1 MEGILVGAGAG
12 VGGASG
18 GRGAGRSLGGR
29 VCDGCD
35 QVHQLRYRGGKQVNK
50 HLDPMTEMWTAL
62 ELYQPYA
69 EKYGFGDA
77 WRRMTTERTV
87 EAAEHAHEASPNVYM
102 EGTDFAGLAAIEAIM
117 PIHFYNQNQIES
129 ARSKAQYVIDKINT
143 AIAIELENKELE
155 SVNETSNIAEKSKMN
170 KIETGVTLEVYPDPM
185 YFYEIHVNNA
195 YAHTLT
201 YVEKQSDK
209 VYKESERVYISF
221 GSLEEMEAVAN
232 AMLKAAKI
240 KREMGS

>member
-1 MEGILVGAGAG
+1 MTSRDE
-12 VGGASG
+12 
-18 GRGAGRSLGGR
+18 
-29 VCDGCD
+29 
-35 QVHQLRYRGGKQVNK
+35 Y
-50 HLDPMTEMWTAL
+50 MTELWTAL
-62 ELYQPYA
+62 ERYQPYA
-69 EKYGFGDA
+69 DKHGFGA
-77 WRRMTTERTV
+77 EWLKMTTERTV

-129 ARSKAQYVIDKINT
+129 ARSNTQHVIDLINK
-143 AIAIELENKELE
+143 AIELEKKELA
-155 SVNETSNIAEKSKMN
+155 NETSNIAGKSKMN
-170 KIETGVTLEVYPDPM
+170 KIETGITLEVYPDPM
-185 YFYEIHVNNA
+185 YFYEIHLNNA

-232 AMLKAAKI
+232 AMLKAVKI
-240 KREMGS
+240 KREMP